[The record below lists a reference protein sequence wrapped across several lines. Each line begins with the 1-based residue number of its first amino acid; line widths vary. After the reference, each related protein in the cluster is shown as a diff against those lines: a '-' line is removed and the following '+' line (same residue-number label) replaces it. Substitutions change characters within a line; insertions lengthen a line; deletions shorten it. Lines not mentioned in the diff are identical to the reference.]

1 MRRREALKWTGAA
14 LATVFATQAVAE
26 DDAPPKGPKIG
37 PPPQGLDSHGKP
49 EDDAKDALCT
59 SNMTGLVLRVVKPG
73 QVVTQEYNEGR
84 LTITVDKNNRIT
96 DIRIG

>member
-14 LATVFATQAVAE
+14 LATALATRAAAA

-37 PPPQGLDSHGKP
+37 PPPGKP
-49 EDDAKDALCT
+49 EDDPKDALCT
-59 SNMTGLVLRVVKPG
+59 ANMIGLALRVVKPG
-73 QVVTQEYNEGR
+73 QAVTQDYNDGR
-84 LTITVDKNNRIT
+84 LTITVDKDNRIT

>member
-37 PPPQGLDSHGKP
+37 PPPQGKP

-59 SNMTGLVLRVVKPG
+59 ANMTGLVLRVVKPG
-73 QVVTQEYNEGR
+73 QAVTQEYNEGR

-96 DIRIG
+96 DIRVG